1 MKKIITKIFLS
12 TFVVWFFSLWLSFV
26 YGQNCNVWTQ
36 CYTQWCSNAANYS
49 WFNNSTNAYSVC
61 SSDSTCKAYL
71 DWDSKY
77 GDWGWLTHVQWNI
90 PKIWSM
96 VNLSVPN
103 QWWCSNQ
110 TNPTCQG
117 VANNVKT
124 MQNTLKVIWCFQQ
137 HDEQRWN
144 DGDCLLGYDTLY
156 DMTHCCILPWESL
169 PQITSPWPSAKPS
182 CSWNLTLITNNY
194 NQKCCVLKIEC
205 KQPKITINWKENETK
220 YTDNS
225 VLKVEVDYSNNTEW
239 SIAFSTWEITII
251 WWTGSNFVA
260 NTVSKKITFDLTPS
274 WDTNTIT
281 INVKDDCWKLEGEKC
296 PPVDITLDRDIP
308 CQDKKKWA
316 QCTNSGDFLL
326 SGDATD
332 LSALNGQKCKLEWYD
347 NSGLD
352 FCPGC
357 DFIKKSEKSC
367 EESHWSW
374 RYEDTNWCCVNCGSD
389 KKWDKDNCVCI
400 KTNADCESKWE
411 RLNEK
416 TCKCECDPT
425 KKCCGILLNTVV
437 PFIGDCIEMTTQNDV
452 SSSNDSNTSTVN
464 QLNAFPFLMM
474 GLSKIVVTVIL
485 IFSFLIIIAAWLM
498 MTTWVYSEQNYK
510 KGMERVQKVVVGLI
524 LLWASGLILK
534 LINPSFFG
542 G

>member
-137 HDEQRWN
+137 HNDKRWN

-169 PQITSPWPSAKPS
+169 PQITNPWQSAEPS

-205 KQPKITINWKENETK
+205 KNPKITINWKENETK

-225 VLKVEVDYSNNTEW
+225 ILKVEVDYSNNTEW
-239 SIAFSTWEITII
+239 SIVFNTSEIII
-251 WWTGSNFVA
+251 DWWTGSNFVA

-274 WDTNTIT
+274 WDTNTIK
-281 INVKDDCWKLEGEKC
+281 INVKEDCWKLEGEKC
-296 PPVDITLDRDIP
+296 PPVEQELKRDIP
-308 CQDKKKWA
+308 CQDRDKWSA
-316 QCTNSGDFLL
+316 CSNSWDFWLTWWSL
-326 SGDATD
+326 DWTILKTS
-332 LSALNGQKCKLEWYD
+332 KCQLEWYPAP
-347 NSGLD
+347 LD
-352 FCPGC
+352 FCPWC
-357 DFIKKSEKSC
+357 DLRTINTC
-367 EESHWSW
+367 EQDYWSW
-374 RYEDTNWCCVNCGSD
+374 WYENNSWCCINCGTQ
-389 KKWDKDNCVCI
+389 KKFDTTKNDCVCSKTQDECANNWDK
-400 KTNADCESKWE
+400 
-411 RLNEK
+411 LNKE
-416 TCKCECDPT
+416 TCKCECDSSLR
-425 KKCCGILLNTVV
+425 CCGILLNTVV
-437 PFIGDCIEMTTQNDV
+437 PFIWDCIEMTSQNDV
-452 SSSNDSNTSTVN
+452 WSSSNENTSTVN

-474 GLSKIVVTVIL
+474 GLSKILVTVIL
-485 IFSFLIIIAAWLM
+485 IFSFLIVIASGLM
-498 MTTWVYSEQNYK
+498 MTTWVYDESNYK
-510 KGMERVQKVVVGLI
+510 TGMERIKKVVVALI
-524 LLWASGLILK
+524 LLWSSWLILK

>member
-124 MQNTLKVIWCFQQ
+124 MQNTLKVIWCFKQ

-144 DGDCLLGYDTLY
+144 AGDCLLGYDTLY
-156 DMTHCCILPWESL
+156 DMTHCCIWEGESL
-169 PQITSPWPSAKPS
+169 PNIDSPWSSATAS
-182 CSWNLTLITNNY
+182 CSDPQFLITNAY
-194 NQKCCVLKIEC
+194 NQQCCVSCPEWQEPIE
-205 KQPKITINWKENETK
+205 
-220 YTDNS
+220 
-225 VLKVEVDYSNNTEW
+225 
-239 SIAFSTWEITII
+239 
-251 WWTGSNFVA
+251 
-260 NTVSKKITFDLTPS
+260 
-274 WDTNTIT
+274 
-281 INVKDDCWKLEGEKC
+281 DC
-296 PPVDITLDRDIP
+296 
-308 CQDKKKWA
+308 
-316 QCTNSGDFLL
+316 
-326 SGDATD
+326 
-332 LSALNGQKCKLEWYD
+332 NGQTAEEC
-347 NSGLD
+347 
-352 FCPGC
+352 
-357 DFIKKSEKSC
+357 C
-367 EESHWSW
+367 EENKIC
-374 RYEDTNWCCVNCGSD
+374 DAFTQVNRDYRVTSTYP
-389 KKWDKDNCVCI
+389 WMAESFDKDNCCRKVTPIPDLSDQMVGKDVLEWLPFCDWLDI
-400 KTNADCESKWE
+400 CENALQDWSCDYLGSWYADDGYWCCEEMCPPPLKNLTWGNCNSWWDGFVQIEINWYQCCKQCENPPMTWSCNYLWSGRFLSWDCCDYKCPKIWQTAPDGKKLDEKNCKWI
-411 RLNEK
+411 
-416 TCKCECDPT
+416 CDPT
-425 KKCCGILLNTVV
+425 KTCCGIELNTVV
-437 PFIGDCIEMTTQNDV
+437 PFIWDCIEMTSQNDV
-452 SSSNDSNTSTVN
+452 WSWDNENTSTLN

-474 GLSKIVVTVIL
+474 GLSKILVTVIL
-485 IFSFLIIIAAWLM
+485 IFSFLIVIAAWLM
-498 MTTWVYSEQNYK
+498 MTTGVYSEQNYK